1 MAKNKKKTSY
11 VPLVLFALLILAA
24 LVLSN
29 IFASN
34 NGVDDYSEYGSFEFT
49 QDSQGFWTTT
59 MNTAYGENQITFR
72 LHPKDVDQ
80 IPYNNTINAAL
91 AHVQRQNGN
100 VLIGI
105 DNEIGPFSRTAIAVS
120 EISKIM
126 GNVFAIPTKTGVIYP
141 EDDLPVHNCELNASQ
156 STFVFELRKSDEPKI
171 VSDGFCAI
179 LYGEGDNLIE
189 LSNAI
194 VYRLTGVIQ

>member
-1 MAKNKKKTSY
+1 MAKKKKKSNY
-11 VPLVLFALLILAA
+11 LPLAMLVLIIAAALILSLMFGAEEEIDEYA
-24 LVLSN
+24 
-29 IFASN
+29 
-34 NGVDDYSEYGSFEFT
+34 EYGSFEFI

-80 IPYNNTINAAL
+80 ILYNNTINAAL